1 MLRFLVRGAILPV
14 FVLSVAPAALAEAS
28 APIENVHERF
38 TETFED
44 EFCEISGTSTITV
57 VDNFRL
63 YADGTFRDT
72 SAFTLVFTA
81 ENGNSV
87 QLFSAGQATGPD
99 EPIVNEDGTVTFVT
113 TFKGLPERLSIPG
126 GPTLSLD
133 AGVVTVATTFSIDE
147 NGDLVFVS
155 QDVSGVHGPH
165 PDLFSDFE
173 LFCEVIVPA
182 LMS

>member
-1 MLRFLVRGAILPV
+1 MLRFLVRGAIVPV
-14 FVLSVAPAALAEAS
+14 FVLSLAPAAPAAAS

-87 QLFSAGQATGPD
+87 QLFSAGESTGLD
-99 EPIVNEDGTVTFVT
+99 EPIVKKDGTARSSPRSRASQRGSPSPVVQHSH
-113 TFKGLPERLSIPG
+113 L
-126 GPTLSLD
+126 TL
-133 AGVVTVATTFSIDE
+133 E
-147 NGDLVFVS
+147 W
-155 QDVSGVHGPH
+155 
-165 PDLFSDFE
+165 
-173 LFCEVIVPA
+173 
-182 LMS
+182 